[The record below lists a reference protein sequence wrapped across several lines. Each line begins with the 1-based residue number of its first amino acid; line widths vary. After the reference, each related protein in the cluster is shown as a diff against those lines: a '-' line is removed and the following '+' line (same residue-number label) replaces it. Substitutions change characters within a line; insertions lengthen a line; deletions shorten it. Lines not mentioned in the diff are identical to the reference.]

1 MEADCALSGGACAF
15 IRLKVNAKTYQ
26 AITFN
31 VFVDS
36 SIFPGLITV
45 SSNSFDNKL
54 KITTSLFDLETII

>member
-1 MEADCALSGGACAF
+1 MEADCALSEGACAF

-36 SIFPGLITV
+36 THLPWTYNCLI
-45 SSNSFDNKL
+45 KL
-54 KITTSLFDLETII
+54 F